1 MKHIRALMTGV
12 SVFALVAFL
21 ATPTFATKAV
31 MEEEEMDE
39 VTAAGQPKIAQAH
52 VVGKGKGRNGKVCDG
67 CPEEDP
73 GDALAVNF
81 QVNVFAAHLGGQEFL
96 TALTLNNIFGEN
108 QIANNIN
115 IQAANSD
122 FGSNSGAQTNNAL
135 QSWGSAKAW
144 SSATAYGADG
154 GAANCEAFGLIAKCN
169 ANGGDASEAK
179 IALLWEFADEI
190 ADASNSG
197 RGDAIAANVVVTIIA
212 GTFDEFAQS
221 ELTALTVNNVFG
233 FNQVVNGLNISGGD
247 IIGTGI
253 DGAGVGTT
261 TNQNNTSAQWRGAP
275 GGWNGA
281 PTFF

>member
-1 MKHIRALMTGV
+1 MKRFQSFITGI
-12 SVFALVAFL
+12 SAIALVAAF
-21 ATPTFATKAV
+21 ATPSLASKTV

-52 VVGKGKGRNGKVCDG
+52 VTGKKRRIKTDSNEAALNG
-67 CPEEDP
+67 PEDP
-73 GDALAVNF
+73 PTALAVNF

-108 QIANNIN
+108 QIANNVN
-115 IQAANSD
+115 IQAGDDNT
-122 FGSNSGAQTNNAL
+122 GAQTNNAT

-144 SSATAYGADG
+144 DSAVAHGAEG
-154 GAANCEAFGLIAKCN
+154 GAATCEAFGLIAKCN

-190 ADASNSG
+190 ADSSNSAG
-197 RGDAIAANVVVTIIA
+197 GDAISANVVVHIVA
-212 GTFDEFAQS
+212 GTFDEFAQTS
-221 ELTALTVNNVFG
+221 LTALTVNNIFG
-233 FNQVVNGLNISGGD
+233 FNQVANGLNISGGNVNA
-247 IIGTGI
+247 ISGSV
-253 DGAGVGTT
+253 DGALVGSS

-275 GGWNGA
+275 AGWNLA